1 MSLNGLM
8 LDELRDMYHAE
19 KQLTKAMP
27 KMASAATN
35 PQLRQLLE
43 THLRET
49 ENQVTR
55 LEQVFELLG
64 ESAKTKTCAGMAGI
78 IDEGNDLLGEDYE
91 GPVMDAGI
99 IAAAQRAE
107 HYEIGVYGTL
117 ITWAEQLGRTE
128 VASVLRQT
136 LNEEK
141 SADEKLSALAE
152 SEVNPAAVRAS
163 SLRT

>member
-1 MSLNGLM
+1 MSLNELM
-8 LDELRDMYHAE
+8 VDELRDMYHAE

-27 KMASAATN
+27 KLASAATN

-49 ENQVTR
+49 ENQITR
-55 LEQVFELLG
+55 LEQVFGLLG
-64 ESAKTKTCAGMAGI
+64 ESATTKTCAGMSGI

-117 ITWAEQLGRTE
+117 ITWAEQLGRSE

-136 LNEEK
+136 LSEEK

-152 SEVNPAAVRAS
+152 SEINPAAVRAS
-163 SLRT
+163 ALRT